1 MAKSGREKIVS
12 KGPPSDSPKDGGPA
26 DALASGAT
34 QSASILSGKPV
45 KGAPPA
51 ERAAAISPVR
61 TTDDER
67 LGNALR
73 PRRFA
78 EYVGQTAVV
87 DSVTVAVSAAG
98 GRGEA
103 LDHVL
108 LHGPPGL
115 GKTTIA
121 HIIAREMDSRMVH
134 TSGPALERPAD
145 VVGILSNLSERDV
158 LFIDEIHRLSSAVE
172 EYLYSAMEDFRVDF
186 TTGQGAFAKTINLPL
201 QPFTLI
207 GSTTRVGMLSA
218 PLRDRFGLV
227 YHLDY
232 YTEEQLTLVVQ
243 RSARILKVEISD
255 EGAAEIARRSRG
267 TPRIANRLLRRVR
280 DFAEVKRDG
289 VIDEEVAQGALKLEG
304 VDRLGL
310 DRLDRLYLETLARNY
325 DGGPAGVNA
334 LAATLNEEQQTLE
347 DVVEPYLLKIGFIL
361 RTTQGRRTTPEGA
374 RHAGIVMA
382 PGTVFRPDPQQTR
395 FL

>member
-1 MAKSGREKIVS
+1 MAKTGREKIVGGAAS
-12 KGPPSDSPKDGGPA
+12 ENGAAEENSAPKDVGDG
-26 DALASGAT
+26 ASR
-34 QSASILSGKPV
+34 SGVINPV
-45 KGAPPA
+45 KNT
-51 ERAAAISPVR
+51 E
-61 TTDDER
+61 DER
-67 LGNALR
+67 IGNALR
-73 PRRFA
+73 PRRFE

-87 DSVTVAVSAAG
+87 DSISVAVRAAG
-98 GRGEA
+98 NRGEA

-121 HIIAREMDSRMVH
+121 HIIAREMDSRLVH
-134 TSGPALERPAD
+134 TSGPAMERPAD
-145 VVGILSNLSERDV
+145 VVGILSNLDERDV

-232 YTEEQLTLVVQ
+232 YTEDHLTLVVQ
-243 RSARILKVEISD
+243 RSAKILDVEVTE

-280 DFAEVKRDG
+280 DFAEVKHDG
-289 VIDEEVAQGALKLEG
+289 VVDEDIANDALRLEG
-304 VDRLGL
+304 VDALGL
-310 DRLDRLYLETLARNY
+310 DRLDRLYLETLAKNY
-325 DGGPAGVNA
+325 EGGPAGVNA

-374 RHAGIVMA
+374 KHAGVVQA
-382 PGTVFRPDPQQTR
+382 PGTELNSDPQQTR
-395 FL
+395 FM

>member
-1 MAKSGREKIVS
+1 MAKSGREKIVGGD
-12 KGPPSDSPKDGGPA
+12 GPPADSESEATNGAARSD
-26 DALASGAT
+26 
-34 QSASILSGKPV
+34 V
-45 KGAPPA
+45 
-51 ERAAAISPVR
+51 ISPIK
-61 TTDDER
+61 TADDEQI
-67 LGNALR
+67 GNALR
-73 PRRFA
+73 PRRFE

-87 DSVTVAVSAAG
+87 DSISVAVKAAMR
-98 GRGEA
+98 RGDA

-121 HIIAREMDSRMVH
+121 HIIAREMDSRLVH
-134 TSGPALERPAD
+134 TSGPAMERPAD
-145 VVGILSNLSERDV
+145 VVGILSNLDERDV

-201 QPFTLI
+201 QKFTLI

-232 YTEEQLTLVVQ
+232 YTEEQLALVVQ
-243 RSARILKVEISD
+243 RSAKILEVATERA
-255 EGAAEIARRSRG
+255 GAEEIARRSRG

-280 DFAEVKRDG
+280 DFAEVKHDG
-289 VIDEEVAQGALKLEG
+289 VVTEEIAKDALQLEG

-310 DRLDRLYLETLARNY
+310 DRLDRLYLETLAKNY
-325 DGGPAGVNA
+325 NGGPAGVNA

-374 RHAGIVMA
+374 NHAGVIQE
-382 PGTVFRPDPQQTR
+382 PGAELKSDPQQTR
-395 FL
+395 FM

>member
-1 MAKSGREKIVS
+1 MAKTGRQKIV
-12 KGPPSDSPKDGGPA
+12 GNGATPDPGSDTSSLDSAPA
-26 DALASGAT
+26 DNADPLPEVHESD
-34 QSASILSGKPV
+34 PV
-45 KGAPPA
+45 
-51 ERAAAISPVR
+51 ERSEAIDPVR
-61 TTDDER
+61 TADDAR
-67 LGNALR
+67 QGNALR
-73 PRRFA
+73 PRKFA
-78 EYVGQTAVV
+78 EYVGQIAVV
-87 DSVTVAVSAAG
+87 DSVTVAVIAAS

-145 VVGILSNLSERDV
+145 VVGILSNLGERDV

-243 RSARILKVEISD
+243 RSGRILGVEISD
-255 EGAAEIARRSRG
+255 AGAEEIARRSRG

-280 DFAEVKRDG
+280 DYAEVKHDG
-289 VIDEEVAQGALKLEG
+289 VIDEDVARSALKLEG

-374 RHAGIVMA
+374 KHAGVTQA
-382 PGTVFRPDPQQTR
+382 PGTTLKSDPQQTR

>member
-1 MAKSGREKIVS
+1 MARSVKTGRQKVVGGTSG
-12 KGPPSDSPKDGGPA
+12 GNNTP
-26 DALASGAT
+26 
-34 QSASILSGKPV
+34 
-45 KGAPPA
+45 GAPVQSEDRDTSA
-51 ERAAAISPVR
+51 AQETERAAAINPAR
-61 TTDDER
+61 TSDDER

-73 PRRFA
+73 PRKFD
-78 EYVGQTAVV
+78 EYIGQIAVV
-87 DSVTVAVSAAG
+87 DSISVAVKAASR
-98 GRGEA
+98 RGEA

-121 HIIAREMDSRMVH
+121 HIIAREMDSRLVH

-145 VVGILSNLSERDV
+145 VVGILSNLGERDV

-232 YTEEQLTLVVQ
+232 YTHEQLTLVVQ
-243 RSARILKVEISD
+243 RSARILEVEIT
-255 EGAAEIARRSRG
+255 EGGAYEVARRARG

-280 DFAEVKRDG
+280 DFAEVKHDG
-289 VIDEEVAQGALKLEG
+289 VIDEGVANGALKLEG
-304 VDRLGL
+304 VDSIGL

-325 DGGPAGVNA
+325 EGGPAGVNA

-374 RHAGIVMA
+374 RHAGFEMA
-382 PGTVFRPDPQQTR
+382 PGSAARPEAQQTR
-395 FL
+395 FF

>member
-1 MAKSGREKIVS
+1 M
-12 KGPPSDSPKDGGPA
+12 
-26 DALASGAT
+26 
-34 QSASILSGKPV
+34 SGKNGSGGDAENAV
-45 KGAPPA
+45 SESKT
-51 ERAAAISPVR
+51 ERAPAVDPTA
-61 TTDDER
+61 TADDDR

-73 PRRFA
+73 PKRFE
-78 EYVGQTAVV
+78 EYVGQSAVV
-87 DSVTVAVSAAG
+87 DSVSVAVKAASN
-98 GRGEA
+98 RGEA
-103 LDHVL
+103 IDHVL
-108 LHGPPGL
+108 FHGPPGL

-121 HIIAREMDSRMVH
+121 HIIAREMDSRLVH
-134 TSGPALERPAD
+134 TSGPAMERPAD
-145 VVGILSNLSERDV
+145 VVGILSNLDERDV

-201 QPFTLI
+201 QQFTLI

-232 YTEEQLTLVVQ
+232 YTDEELTLVVR
-243 RSARILKVEISD
+243 RSAKILNVEITE

-280 DFAEVKRDG
+280 DFAEVKHDG
-289 VIDEEVAQGALKLEG
+289 VINEDVANDALRLEG

-310 DRLDRLYLETLARNY
+310 DRLDRLYLETLAKNY

-374 RHAGIVMA
+374 KHAGVVQA
-382 PGTVFRPDPQQTR
+382 PGAVLKEDPQQTR

>member
-1 MAKSGREKIVS
+1 MAKTARTGREKIV
-12 KGPPSDSPKDGGPA
+12 G
-26 DALASGAT
+26 ASGAADAET
-34 QSASILSGKPV
+34 GS
-45 KGAPPA
+45 PA
-51 ERAAAISPVR
+51 ESGPETASDVTPGTALRSPAIVP
-61 TTDDER
+61 TGTAEDGR

-73 PRRFA
+73 PRRFD

-87 DSVTVAVSAAG
+87 DSITVAVMAASQ
-98 GRGEA
+98 RGEA

-121 HIIAREMDSRMVH
+121 HIIAREMESRLVH
-134 TSGPALERPAD
+134 TSGPAMERPAD
-145 VVGILSNLSERDV
+145 VVGILSNLGERDV

-201 QPFTLI
+201 HPFTLI

-243 RSARILKVEISD
+243 RSAKILDVQISD
-255 EGAAEIARRSRG
+255 SGASEIARRSRG

-280 DFAEVKRDG
+280 DFAQVRHDG
-289 VIDEEVAQGALKLEG
+289 VIDAEIGKNALLLEG
-304 VDRLGL
+304 VDHLGL

-374 RHAGIVMA
+374 KHAGVVQA
-382 PGTVFRPDPQQTR
+382 LGTTLKSDPQQTR